1 MRNIEIFSLDICII
15 FYLNN
20 NFINDLILILNNVFF
35 NFYMSLL

>member
-1 MRNIEIFSLDICII
+1 MRNIEIFSLNI

-35 NFYMSLL
+35 

>member
-1 MRNIEIFSLDICII
+1 MRNIEIFSLNI

>member
-1 MRNIEIFSLDICII
+1 MKNIEIFSLNI

-35 NFYMSLL
+35 